1 MSMTFLENLRRNFY
15 GSGPPTPSALV
26 RHLLGLQLT
35 GFRLMNKVM
44 KNKGIRTGWENETP
58 ESKARWFQSLSEEER
73 MDLMCE
79 FYDLIVEN
87 QPDIARRKRA
97 SHAQGPVQVLRKK

>member
-1 MSMTFLENLRRNFY
+1 MLEKQVHHGY
-15 GSGPPTPSALV
+15 E
-26 RHLLGLQLT
+26 
-35 GFRLMNKVM
+35 
-44 KNKGIRTGWENETP
+44 WETP
-58 ESKARWFQSLSEEER
+58 EAKARWFQSLSEEER

-97 SHAQGPVQVLRKK
+97 SQAQGRVQVLRRT

>member
-1 MSMTFLENLRRNFY
+1 MNEFMDNE
-15 GSGPPTPSALV
+15 AKCI
-26 RHLLGLQLT
+26 LT
-35 GFRLMNKVM
+35 GRDSD
-44 KNKGIRTGWENETP
+44 TP
-58 ESKARWFQSLSEEER
+58 ESRSRWYRSLSEEER

-97 SHAQGPVQVLRKK
+97 SQAQGPVQILRIEFRREDLIASKKAAGRPIDLEDVRQLEN

>member
-1 MSMTFLENLRRNFY
+1 M
-15 GSGPPTPSALV
+15 
-26 RHLLGLQLT
+26 
-35 GFRLMNKVM
+35 
-44 KNKGIRTGWENETP
+44 ETP
-58 ESKARWFQSLSEEER
+58 EAKVRWFRSLSEEQR

-97 SHAQGPVQVLRKK
+97 SQAQGPVQILRRK